1 MAVQEYLD
9 RITSEHRDKP
19 KFIAWLT
26 SILTPTDDIYNC
38 INKIDD
44 AFDLDKAVGNQ
55 LDVLGELIGVSR
67 TLVFQPL
74 DMSPLLDD
82 DTYRLVL
89 KAKIGKNMWQGTKT
103 EVQEIWDG
111 MFSDLQLDLID
122 NEDMSMTAV
131 ITGILDELRE
141 LLIANGYIVPKPSGV
156 HLNYVGKT
164 SIKFKPNSY
173 MIICGNAVT
182 TVSMS
187 PPKCI
192 INMKPNS
199 YMVVCGN
206 TTNIIS

>member
-122 NEDMSMTAV
+122 KEELNHYIHAKKYVQTLTEDEV
-131 ITGILDELRE
+131 KNLCFEVKDLYEDVLKE
-141 LLIANGYIVPKPSGV
+141 FE
-156 HLNYVGKT
+156 
-164 SIKFKPNSY
+164 IKL
-173 MIICGNAVT
+173 
-182 TVSMS
+182 
-187 PPKCI
+187 
-192 INMKPNS
+192 
-199 YMVVCGN
+199 
-206 TTNIIS
+206 